1 MPIAPWVG
9 ATTHEELPF
18 RTFAARDA
26 DRHYPRCVR
35 EEVRRLVA
43 LGPVPDE
50 ADPDA
55 PWDEW
60 QQAAEA
66 LPAPA
71 TDEEAETVLTL
82 LPADE
87 GSGFGIAWPLL
98 HFVETAPGWPL
109 MARLDDS
116 TWWLRFLRER
126 AQRGKQ

>member
-1 MPIAPWVG
+1 M
-9 ATTHEELPF
+9 
-18 RTFAARDA
+18 RD
-26 DRHYPRCVR
+26 V
-35 EEVRRLVA
+35 VKRLVA
-43 LGPVPDE
+43 LGPLPDE
-50 ADPDA
+50 ADHVA

-71 TDEEAETVLTL
+71 TDEEAAAVLTL
-82 LPADE
+82 LPEDE

-109 MARLDDS
+109 KDRLDDS

-126 AQRGKQ
+126 AEHGKR